1 MVVPSKRRT
10 YQEQGIG
17 GPNQP
22 PHSPTREFFEWF
34 SIYIFEL
41 FYFDFDLFDECMSS
55 YIVAFLY
62 MLSLCFWDYL
72 LPRLFVALVN
82 FCLLVSHCLLMD
94 GNNKLFF

>member
-1 MVVPSKRRT
+1 MSFLSGFQ
-10 YQEQGIG
+10 Y
-17 GPNQP
+17 
-22 PHSPTREFFEWF
+22 
-34 SIYIFEL
+34 IYFEL